1 MKKSLY
7 IALTFFFVLSS
18 SLANDLHFE
27 VFRSQKTRKEMM
39 QLKRDF
45 FVKELNLTEKEAN
58 DLMPVMQELDEK
70 RFELWRSTA
79 EMHKRIR
86 NNDPSI
92 TEAEMGRYMEKVA
105 DNKIK
110 EAELE
115 KEFIKK
121 CKEILPM
128 EKAVRLPH
136 VNRKFAGEYMK
147 KRRAENSDK

>member
-1 MKKSLY
+1 
-7 IALTFFFVLSS
+7 
-18 SLANDLHFE
+18 
-27 VFRSQKTRKEMM
+27 MM

-92 TEAEMGRYMEKVA
+92 TEAEMAGIWK
-105 DNKIK
+105 
-110 EAELE
+110 
-115 KEFIKK
+115 
-121 CKEILPM
+121 
-128 EKAVRLPH
+128 RLLIIRLKRPSW
-136 VNRKFAGEYMK
+136 RK
-147 KRRAENSDK
+147 SS

>member
-1 MKKSLY
+1 
-7 IALTFFFVLSS
+7 
-18 SLANDLHFE
+18 
-27 VFRSQKTRKEMM
+27 MM

-147 KRRAENSDK
+147 KHRAENSDK